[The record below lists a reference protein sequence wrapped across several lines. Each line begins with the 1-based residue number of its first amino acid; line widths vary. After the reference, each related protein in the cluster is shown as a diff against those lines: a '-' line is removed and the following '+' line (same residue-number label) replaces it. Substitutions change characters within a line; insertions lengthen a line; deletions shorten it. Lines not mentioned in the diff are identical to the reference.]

1 MKEVKLINGR
11 FSWFLRVDG
20 EKIPFQGAKN
30 ADYFADHY
38 RKLGY
43 TVIFEKEES
52 EDVIK

>member
-1 MKEVKLINGR
+1 MKEVKLINGW
-11 FSWFLRVDG
+11 FSWFLCVDG
-20 EKIPFQGAKN
+20 EKISFQGSEN

-43 TVIFEKEES
+43 TVNFEEEES